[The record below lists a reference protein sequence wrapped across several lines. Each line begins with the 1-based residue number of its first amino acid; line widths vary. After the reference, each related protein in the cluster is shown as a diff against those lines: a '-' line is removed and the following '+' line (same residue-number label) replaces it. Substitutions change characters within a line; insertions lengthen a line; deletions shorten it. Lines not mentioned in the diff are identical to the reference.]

1 MNIIKCWGVALL
13 MIAFTLPTMAQT
25 NLVGRVYKNDN
36 IMKKELDEATKDFD
50 KKLAN
55 AKVEAI
61 AKAEKEKGRKLTAA
75 EKTELDKKVNEAQ
88 AQLMAIK
95 KGMKTSVSVT
105 FKTADK
111 VVMSV
116 DMSLSDD
123 AMKAAGIG
131 WLKRKAM
138 KAAMAVVPSSQKM
151 SYVVKGD
158 LIICSDGKEK
168 DTLRLSKD
176 GQQIFG
182 KMDEKTPFTLKR
194 TK

>member
-1 MNIIKCWGVALL
+1 MKLLGVAVL

-36 IMKKELDEATKDFD
+36 IMKKELDEATKDLD
-50 KKLAN
+50 KKLAT
-55 AKVEAI
+55 AKAEAI
-61 AKAEKEKGRKLTAA
+61 AKAEKKKGSKLNAA
-75 EKTELDKKVNEAQ
+75 EKVELDKRIKEAQ
-88 AQLMAIK
+88 EQLLAIK
-95 KGMKTSVSVT
+95 KGMKTSIIVT
-105 FKTADK
+105 FKTAEK

-182 KMDEKTPFTLKR
+182 KIDEKTPFTLKR

>member
-1 MNIIKCWGVALL
+1 MKLLGVAVL

-36 IMKKELDEATKDFD
+36 IMKKELDEATKDLD
-50 KKLAN
+50 KKLAT
-55 AKVEAI
+55 AKAEAI
-61 AKAEKEKGRKLTAA
+61 AKAEKKKGSKLNAA
-75 EKTELDKKVNEAQ
+75 EKAELDKRIKEAQ
-88 AQLMAIK
+88 EQLLAIK
-95 KGMKTSVSVT
+95 KGMKTSIIVT
-105 FKTADK
+105 FKTAEK

-182 KMDEKTPFTLKR
+182 KIDEKTPFTLKR

>member
-1 MNIIKCWGVALL
+1 MKLLGVAVL

-36 IMKKELDEATKDFD
+36 IMKKELDEATKDLD
-50 KKLAN
+50 KKLAT
-55 AKVEAI
+55 AKAEAI
-61 AKAEKEKGRKLTAA
+61 AKAEKKKGSKLNAA
-75 EKTELDKKVNEAQ
+75 EKAELDKRIKEAQ
-88 AQLMAIK
+88 EQLLAIK
-95 KGMKTSVSVT
+95 KGMKTSIIVT
-105 FKTADK
+105 FKTAEK